1 MINFNKC
8 PGVINICPG
17 LETDCPCMGII
28 IAANLL
34 NLMEQPTDNHI
45 IVIINDSN
53 KKIIMGTDIVQTSI
67 TYTFMIVTDAEN
79 MA

>member
-1 MINFNKC
+1 MHGYNYSS
-8 PGVINICPG
+8 
-17 LETDCPCMGII
+17 
-28 IAANLL
+28 NLL

>member
-1 MINFNKC
+1 
-8 PGVINICPG
+8 
-17 LETDCPCMGII
+17 
-28 IAANLL
+28 
-34 NLMEQPTDNHI
+34 MEQPTDNHV

-79 MA
+79 MAKQIHNLILQHCLIMCFGYDRST

>member
-1 MINFNKC
+1 
-8 PGVINICPG
+8 
-17 LETDCPCMGII
+17 MGII
-28 IAANLL
+28 IAANQL

-45 IVIINDSN
+45 IVITNDSN